1 MPDALVETKLVVPR
15 ARART
20 VDRPRLDELLALS
33 SAATLVL
40 VSAPA
45 GFGKTTL
52 LVTWLARARQLH
64 PVAWVSL
71 DERDRDASTFW
82 QYVLRAVDR
91 AAPGTATVALELQ
104 RSGHAPADAVLTA
117 LLNELSVLPGDLTLV
132 LDDYHLAE
140 GPGTRAGMV
149 FLLEHL
155 PPQVHLVVSTRSD
168 PALPLARL
176 RARGELVEVRAADL
190 RFTGGEAAI
199 YLNELNALA
208 LSPGDVA
215 TLERRTEGWAA
226 ALQLAALSL
235 AGRDDRSRFIAGFAG
250 DDRFVV
256 DYLANEVLDGL
267 PDGMRR
273 FLLDTSVLDRMTGPL
288 CDAVTGGSGGKAAL
302 ESLLR
307 QNLFVIALDG
317 HREWYRYH
325 HLFAD
330 VLRAHLDDERPGA
343 VAGLHLRAGDWY
355 DRVGD
360 ADAAV
365 RHTLAAGDVNLA
377 AVRAELAVPGLLRE
391 RREGVICRW
400 VDLLPADVVEH
411 RPVLAVGFIG
421 ALAASNEFDSLD
433 RRLVDVEQLL
443 QGPPD
448 DLVVA
453 DRTALAR
460 LPGAVQTY
468 RAALALIASDL
479 SGTVHHAELALDR
492 AAADD
497 FLTNAAA
504 SALVGL
510 ASWATGDLAVAHS
523 SYRVATANLLGIG
536 HVSDVLGCIV
546 SLVDIDLTRGRLGD
560 AERSCRDGLALVPP
574 KASMRGAADLHVQLS
589 RVARA
594 RGDLAG
600 ASEQLHRAEEL
611 GESAGLPQHPYRW
624 RVELAQVR
632 AAQGDIG
639 TAVGL
644 LEEAERVYVAD
655 FAPQVRPVDAVR
667 ARVHAASGQVAEALA
682 WASRRG
688 VAVTDELSYLREYE
702 HVTLARVLLADHTAS
717 GIVASLVAARELLDR
732 LLAAAEAG
740 DRTAVIIEVL
750 VLQALAGSATP
761 GDRAAALESL
771 ERALRLAEPEG
782 QLSVFT
788 DEGSSMHGLLVA
800 LARREPGRGLLAGVL
815 GRMADLAAT
824 RVATGAGSVAQPLSD
839 PLSSREL
846 DVLRH
851 LGSELDGPAI
861 ARALGVSLSTVR
873 THTQHVYA
881 KLAVTN
887 RRAAV
892 HRAHQLNLFSRNAPS

>member
-1 MPDALVETKLVVPR
+1 MAYARQVEPRQEAPPMPNALVETKLVVPR

-20 VDRPRLDELLALS
+20 VDRPRLDGLLAVGS
-33 SAATLVL
+33 EATLVL

-52 LVTWLARARQLH
+52 LVTWLARSGHPR

-71 DERDRDASTFW
+71 DERDRDAPTFW
-82 QYVLRAVDR
+82 TYVLRAVDR
-91 AAPGTATVALELQ
+91 AAPGTATAALELHRGGQ
-104 RSGHAPADAVLTA
+104 APVDAVLTA

-140 GPGTRAGMV
+140 GPGTRPGMV

-155 PPQVHLVVSTRSD
+155 PPQVHLVVSSRSD

-190 RFTGGEAAI
+190 RFTGGEAAT

-208 LSPGDVA
+208 LSSDDVA
-215 TLERRTEGWAA
+215 VLERRTEGWAA

-235 AGRDDRSRFIAGFAG
+235 SGRDDRSQFIRGFAG

-256 DYLANEVLDGL
+256 DYLADEVLDRL
-267 PDGMRR
+267 PDGVRR
-273 FLLDTSVLDRMTGPL
+273 FLLDTSVLDRLTGPV
-288 CDAVTGGSGGKAAL
+288 CDAVTGGSGGRAAL
-302 ESLLR
+302 ESLER
-307 QNLFVIALDG
+307 QNLFVIPLDG

-330 VLRAHLDDERPGA
+330 VLRAHLDDERPDD
-343 VAGLHLRAGDWY
+343 VRGLHLRAGDWY
-355 DRVGD
+355 DRAGD
-360 ADAAV
+360 VEAAV
-365 RHTLAAGDVNLA
+365 RHALAAGDVDLA
-377 AVRAELAVPGLLRE
+377 AARAELAVPALLRE
-391 RREGVICRW
+391 RREAVICRW
-400 VDLLPADVVEH
+400 VDLLPADVADR

-421 ALAASNEFDSLD
+421 ALAASNEFGSLD
-433 RRLVDVEQLL
+433 RRLADVERLL
-443 QGPPD
+443 AGPPD
-448 DLVVA
+448 ALVVT
-453 DRTALAR
+453 DRAALAR

-468 RAALALIASDL
+468 RAALALVGGDL
-479 SGTVHHAELALDR
+479 EGTVRYAELALDR

-497 FLTNAAA
+497 HLTTASA

-510 ASWATGDLAVAHS
+510 ACWATGDLAVAHS
-523 SYRVATANLLGIG
+523 SYRVAIDTLLRVG
-536 HVSDVLGCIV
+536 HLSDVLGCTV
-546 SLVDIDLTRGRLGD
+546 SLVDIELTRGRLGD
-560 AERSCRDGLALVPP
+560 AERGCREALALVP
-574 KASMRGAADLHVQLS
+574 ATTSLRGAADLHVQLS

-594 RGDLAG
+594 RGDLSG
-600 ASEQLHRAEEL
+600 AVEQLRRAEEL

-624 RVELAQVR
+624 RVALAEVR
-632 AAQGDIG
+632 AAQGD
-639 TAVGL
+639 TATALGL

-667 ARVHAASGQVAEALA
+667 ARVLAASGRVAEALA

-688 VAVTDELSYLREYE
+688 VTPTDDLTYLHEYE
-702 HVTLARVLLADHTAS
+702 HVTLARVLLADHAAS
-717 GIVASLVAARELLDR
+717 GSAAPLAAVGPLLDR

-740 DRTAVIIEVL
+740 DRTAVVTEVL
-750 VLQALAGSATP
+750 ALRARARAAAG
-761 GDRAAALESL
+761 DEQAALESL
-771 ERALRLAEPEG
+771 DRARRLAEPEG
-782 QLSVFT
+782 IV
-788 DEGSSMHGLLVA
+788 
-800 LARREPGRGLLAGVL
+800 LADPV
-815 GRMADLAAT
+815 AT
-824 RVATGAGSVAQPLSD
+824 RTATRPGTPAHPLVD
-839 PLSSREL
+839 PLSRREL
-846 DVLRH
+846 EVLRL

-892 HRAHQLNLFSRNAPS
+892 RRAHQLNLFSRSAPR